1 MYIAKIVGTVVTTQK
16 NEDLIGKKIL
26 IVQPL
31 DVKYL
36 PQGNCEVAVDS
47 VGAGIGEIVLVAT
60 ESNASKVFNNPDS
73 PIDRVIIGII
83 DSIEVSL

>member
-1 MYIAKIVGTVVTTQK
+1 MYIAKIIGTVVTTQK

-60 ESNASKVFNNPDS
+60 ESNSGMVFNNPDS
-73 PIDRVIIGII
+73 PIDRVIIAII